1 MTIVGLLTTRCPCRP
16 RPARRG
22 LNYSME
28 KQEDHVLES
37 LSVFAIKHIQVGPDP
52 NREDYCSHAKNHS
65 SMLRL
70 TT

>member
-1 MTIVGLLTTRCPCRP
+1 
-16 RPARRG
+16 
-22 LNYSME
+22 ME
-28 KQEDHVLES
+28 KQEDDVLDG
-37 LSVFAIKHIQVGPDP
+37 LSVFAIKHEEVGPDP